1 MPESASGFAAVP
13 NDPDFLLA
21 TEILVAI
28 VDDGGD
34 ARRVTRET
42 VAIVVVGNVN
52 RMSKC
57 IS

>member
-34 ARRVTRET
+34 E
-42 VAIVVVGNVN
+42 GG
-52 RMSKC
+52 
-57 IS
+57 